1 MADILHHVKQWIHR
15 AGVGTDCRF
24 GKRTV
29 IDSAARFEGANKL
42 SANAVFLNS
51 RMGYATYVGERSFIK
66 NTEIGRYCSIATDV
80 MTVAGTHPTQFVSIH
95 PAFYSTAKQSGFTYV
110 KEDAFEEYDYLDKER
125 KISVKIGNDV
135 WIGTRA
141 TLLEGV
147 TVGDGAVVAAGAV
160 VTRDVP
166 PYAIVGGV
174 PAKVIRYRFSPEE
187 IEKLLEIKWWEKD
200 PAWLSEHA
208 HEFCSVTDFI
218 KKH

>member
-1 MADILHHVKQWIHR
+1 MRSVLKWKQYIHR
-15 AGVGTDCRF
+15 RRFRGVCDISPSAKVDGSDC
-24 GKRTV
+24 
-29 IDSAARFEGANKL
+29 FEGKNRICAGT
-42 SANAVFLNS
+42 AFFHS
-51 RMGYATYVGERSFIK
+51 RLGYASYVGERSFIR
-66 NTEIGRYCSIATDV
+66 NTEIGRYSCIGPEVLTAS
-80 MTVAGTHPTQFVSIH
+80 GTHPTQFVSVH

-125 KISVKIGNDV
+125 KISVRIGNDV

-174 PAKVIRYRFSPEE
+174 PAKVIRYRFTPEE

-218 KKH
+218 KNH